1 LKRIAL
7 LLVGL
12 LFATGLPLASA
23 AAEYS
28 AEQKTL
34 ASFSGSVTTL
44 TTKQKEQVFAA
55 IKANPNAE
63 KFICTGIRYYD
74 QSMSVN
80 ITVRK
85 RAKAACE
92 YALKLNPNLS
102 TWFQN
107 KPTQA
112 RSYAGKVLLTI
123 KSPKGVAETPSAR
136 GIEDRP
142 DAVAGFQIK
151 PIYLK
156 PSDAVDTQVDTNG
169 TITASL
175 VEGQDMLQ
183 AKLGLAFEVDRRSDG
198 VFDIGFIDSPL
209 TKAQIKDIV
218 GNGGNLSRLLQ
229 GTPFQRPTENRK
241 IYSIFVELPSVN
253 DFCGI
258 GQLSGSISVTL
269 MQGNCAGPSHG
280 LRESYSET
288 WVHEAFHNLGVA
300 HVPDRCDLMSST
312 YDFPGN
318 PCYSN
323 EETFIDPEKRYYR
336 GASAAGPDITLM
348 NVWRSNNR
356 LSASGNA
363 SCDWTYVNSV
373 AQKDLV
379 VCSIGQAMIGPR
391 DFCWSSIS
399 SSTLQELKAGSWV
412 NVGKGTASKLPWRT
426 KKMWSCDD
434 PSSVA
439 PSLIIGVPVG
449 IERDFRWIVNGRT
462 LDPFTVV
469 FQN

>member
-1 LKRIAL
+1 LSGFALLGYWAGIGTNGPWGLDSLKRIAL
-7 LLVGL
+7 LLVSL
-12 LFATGLPLASA
+12 VFATGLPLASA

-44 TTKQKEQVFAA
+44 TTKQKEQIFAA
-55 IKANPNAE
+55 VKANPNAE

-92 YALKLNPNLS
+92 YAIKLNPNLS

-123 KSPKGVAETPSAR
+123 KSPKGVSETPLAR
-136 GIEDRP
+136 GTEDRP
-142 DAVAGFQIK
+142 DAVVGFQIK

-175 VEGQDMLQ
+175 IEGQDMLQ

-209 TKAQIKDIV
+209 TKAQIRDIV
-218 GNGGNLSRLLQ
+218 GNGGNLSKLLQ

-258 GQLSGSISVTL
+258 GQLSGSIS
-269 MQGNCAGPSHG
+269 
-280 LRESYSET
+280 
-288 WVHEAFHNLGVA
+288 
-300 HVPDRCDLMSST
+300 

-318 PCYSN
+318 LCYSN
-323 EETFIDPEKRYYR
+323 EEIFIDPEKRYYR
-336 GASAAGPDITLM
+336 GASAAGEDITLM

-356 LSASGNA
+356 LSPSGNA

-373 AQKDLV
+373 AQKGLV

-399 SSTLQELKAGSWV
+399 SSTLQEWKAGSWV
-412 NVGKGTASKLPWRT
+412 NVGKGTASKSPWRT

-439 PSLIIGVPVG
+439 PSLVISVPVG
-449 IERDFRWIVNGRT
+449 TERDFRWVVNGRT

>member
-7 LLVGL
+7 LLVSL

-23 AAEYS
+23 ATEYS

-44 TTKQKEQVFAA
+44 TTKQKEQIFAA
-55 IKANPNAE
+55 VKANPNAE

-123 KSPKGVAETPSAR
+123 KSPKGVSETPLAR
-136 GIEDRP
+136 GTEDRP

-323 EETFIDPEKRYYR
+323 EEIYIDPEKRYYR
-336 GASAAGPDITLM
+336 GASAAGEDITLM

-373 AQKDLV
+373 AQKGLV

-399 SSTLQELKAGSWV
+399 SSTLQEWKAGSWV
-412 NVGKGTASKLPWRT
+412 NVGKGTASKSPWRT

-439 PSLIIGVPVG
+439 PSLVISVPVG
-449 IERDFRWIVNGRT
+449 TERDFRWVVNGRT
-462 LDPFTVV
+462 LDPFTVM

>member
-7 LLVGL
+7 LLVGT
-12 LFATGLPLASA
+12 LFAAGLPLASA

-34 ASFSGSVTTL
+34 ASFSGSVTIL
-44 TTKQKEQVFAA
+44 TTKQKEQIFAA

-136 GIEDRP
+136 GTEDRP

-323 EETFIDPEKRYYR
+323 EEIYIDPEKRYYR
-336 GASAAGPDITLM
+336 GASAAGEDITLM

-373 AQKDLV
+373 AQKGLV

-399 SSTLQELKAGSWV
+399 SSTLQEWKAGSWV
-412 NVGKGTASKLPWRT
+412 NVGKGTASKSPWRT

-439 PSLIIGVPVG
+439 PSLVISVPVG
-449 IERDFRWIVNGRT
+449 TERDFRWVVNGRT
-462 LDPFTVV
+462 LDPFTVM